1 MKRFTLIYVWLLF
14 LVLSVAAQEKVV
26 KLKIVQTSDVH
37 GNYYPYNFITRQE
50 WKGSL
55 ARIYSFVQKERR
67 EYKENLILL
76 DNGDIL
82 QGQPT
87 AYYYNYID
95 TVSPYLCAEMMNYM
109 KYDAGNMCNHDV

>member
-1 MKRFTLIYVWLLF
+1 MKRIGFIYGLLF
-14 LVLSVAAQEKVV
+14 CLVLSVAAQEKVV
-26 KLKIVQTSDVH
+26 KLKIVETSDVH
-37 GNYYPYNFITRQE
+37 GNYYPYNFITRHE

-55 ARIYSFVQKERR
+55 ARIYSFVQKER
-67 EYKENLILL
+67 EQYKENLILL

-95 TVSPYLCAEMMNYM
+95 TVSPHLCSEILSSTY
-109 KYDAGNMCNHDV
+109 KCNFLGADNKQ